1 MSYYWVCPR
10 SGLRAPRKIRQLKSD
25 LKRAG
30 FVERPRAA
38 CGRVGPLRGWGDE
51 AVLGRPPRTAPGR
64 HRRWLAPGRGG
75 PPLRRRA
82 QHHQAM
88 APSSPGDRWGA
99 GLTATRTV
107 AADRTGGRAGAGGSG
122 SRRSRCH
129 ACRARCDVG
138 GDDRHRRKSRDDV
151 AGAPT
156 SWLATQKKSLV
167 AAERDETARAT
178 WRLDASTLDS
188 ADLVFVDET
197 STHTAL
203 TRRRARAPRGE
214 RAVGRTP
221 RNHGPNVTLL
231 ATLTPA
237 GIGPAVAIP
246 GAVDGA
252 AFIAY
257 AERVLAPSLRPGQV
271 VILDNLSAHKSEGV
285 RTAVEAV
292 GARLLFCRPT
302 HPTSTRSNSHVPR
315 SRSASVPPPNAALR
329 ACLPPPQPPST
340 PSPPRTPVASTPTAA
355 SRS

>member
-1 MSYYWVCPR
+1 M
-10 SGLRAPRKIRQLKSD
+10 
-25 LKRAG
+25 
-30 FVERPRAA
+30 
-38 CGRVGPLRGWGDE
+38 
-51 AVLGRPPRTAPGR
+51 
-64 HRRWLAPGRGG
+64 
-75 PPLRRRA
+75 
-82 QHHQAM
+82 
-88 APSSPGDRWGA
+88 
-99 GLTATRTV
+99 
-107 AADRTGGRAGAGGSG
+107 
-122 SRRSRCH
+122 
-129 ACRARCDVG
+129 G
-138 GDDRHRRKSRDDV
+138 GDDRHRRQSRDDV

-178 WRLDASTLDS
+178 WRLDASTLNS

-197 STHTAL
+197 SPHTAL

-292 GARLLFCRPT
+292 GARLLFL
-302 HPTSTRSNSHVPR
+302 
-315 SRSASVPPPNAALR
+315 PPYSPDFNPIELAFAKVKERLR
-329 ACLPPPQPPST
+329 AAAER
-340 PSPPRTPVASTPTAA
+340 SPAGLFAATAA
-355 SRS
+355 AIDAVSTTDARGFYAHCGFPLLAD